1 MNKLNISAHDQKLT
15 DRSNL
20 IIGRKT
26 HCYYLVRSDMDN
38 SHKNRIFSSIV
49 VFIIFSFASQHVAQA
64 SQQGGSC
71 TKAGATA
78 TAKVS
83 GKTVS
88 LLCKKIAT
96 KLKWVQVNEPVS
108 TTLTGSTTV
117 LIAGSTTVPVSAPTS
132 KCAINKICAV
142 GDIGPGGGVVF
153 YVSDITIDLVSGISA
168 GGKYLEAA
176 PSDTS
181 SLSAWCNDTTNLITL
196 TGSAFSSAIGSG
208 ALNTLIMTTGSANGA
223 TPACTSGAGFDAA
236 NYSNA
241 GLSDWFLPSKDE
253 LNLMYTNLK
262 NNNPSLGSFS
272 EIAYWSSSEVG
283 ATCKVGRM
291 CSNFVWAQVFATGGQ
306 GETGKGTR
314 SLQRTSGNNARA
326 IRAFG

>member
-1 MNKLNISAHDQKLT
+1 MNHL
-15 DRSNL
+15 
-20 IIGRKT
+20 
-26 HCYYLVRSDMDN
+26 
-38 SHKNRIFSSIV
+38 HKHRIFSSIV
-49 VFIIFSFASQHVAQA
+49 VFIFISFSSQHVAQA
-64 SQQGGSC
+64 TQLGGAC
-71 TKAGATA
+71 TKAGATS

-96 KLKWVQVNEPVS
+96 KLKWVQVNEPV
-108 TTLTGSTTV
+108 LTTV
-117 LIAGSTTVPVSAPTS
+117 TGSTTVPVSATTS
-132 KCAINKICAV
+132 KCAISKICAI
-142 GDIGPGGGVVF
+142 GEIGPGGGVVF
-153 YVSDITIDLVSGISA
+153 YVSDTTINSVPGISA

-196 TGSAFSSAIGSG
+196 AGLAFSPAIGSG

-236 NYSNA
+236 NYSVT

-253 LNLMYTNLK
+253 LNLMYQNLK
-262 NNNPSLGSFS
+262 KHNPSLGNFS

-306 GETGKGTR
+306 GETSKGTR

>member
-1 MNKLNISAHDQKLT
+1 MNH
-15 DRSNL
+15 
-20 IIGRKT
+20 
-26 HCYYLVRSDMDN
+26 
-38 SHKNRIFSSIV
+38 SHKHRIFLSIV
-49 VFIIFSFASQHVAQA
+49 VFIIISFSSQHVAQA
-64 SQQGGSC
+64 TQQGGSC
-71 TKAGATA
+71 TKAGATS

-96 KLKWVQVNEPVS
+96 KLKWVQVNEPAS
-108 TTLTGSTTV
+108 TTLTSSTTV
-117 LIAGSTTVPVSAPTS
+117 PTNVPVSAPTS
-132 KCAINKICAV
+132 KCAISKICAV

-153 YVSDITIDLVSGISA
+153 YVSDTTINLVSGISA

-196 TGSAFSSAIGSG
+196 AGSAFSSAIGSG

-262 NNNPSLGSFS
+262 THNPSLGNFS

>member
-1 MNKLNISAHDQKLT
+1 MGHL
-15 DRSNL
+15 
-20 IIGRKT
+20 
-26 HCYYLVRSDMDN
+26 
-38 SHKNRIFSSIV
+38 HKHRIFSSIV
-49 VFIIFSFASQHVAQA
+49 VFIIISFSSQHVAQA
-64 SQQGGSC
+64 TQLGGPC
-71 TKAGATA
+71 TKAGATS

-96 KLKWVQVNEPVS
+96 KLKWVQINKPV
-108 TTLTGSTTV
+108 LTTV
-117 LIAGSTTVPVSAPTS
+117 TGSTTVPVSAPTS
-132 KCAINKICAV
+132 KCAISKICAV
-142 GDIGPGGGVVF
+142 GEIGPGGGLVF
-153 YVSDITIDLVSGISA
+153 YVSDTTINSVPGISA

-196 TGSAFSSAIGSG
+196 AGSAFSSAIGSG

-236 NYSNA
+236 NYSVA

-262 NNNPSLGSFS
+262 KHNPSLGNFS

-306 GETGKGTR
+306 GETSKGTR

>member
-1 MNKLNISAHDQKLT
+1 MNH
-15 DRSNL
+15 
-20 IIGRKT
+20 
-26 HCYYLVRSDMDN
+26 
-38 SHKNRIFSSIV
+38 SHKHRIFLPIV
-49 VFIIFSFASQHVAQA
+49 VFIIISFSSQHVAQA
-64 SQQGGSC
+64 TQLGGAC
-71 TKAGATA
+71 TKAGATS

-96 KLKWVQVNEPVS
+96 KLKWVQVNERV
-108 TTLTGSTTV
+108 LTTV
-117 LIAGSTTVPVSAPTS
+117 TGSTTVPVSATTS
-132 KCAINKICAV
+132 KCAISKICAI
-142 GDIGPGGGVVF
+142 GEIGPGGGVVF
-153 YVSDITIDLVSGISA
+153 YVSDTTINSVPGISA

-196 TGSAFSSAIGSG
+196 TGSAFSPAIGSG

-236 NYSNA
+236 NYSVT

-253 LNLMYTNLK
+253 LNLMYQNLK
-262 NNNPSLGSFS
+262 KHNPSLGNFS

-306 GETGKGTR
+306 GETSKGTR